1 LTTVPLPPPRLP
13 GQTHSLPGGQA
24 AEAQEFRHFRRAAV
38 DLARSAP
45 TRKPSPKAGF
55 LCGCSP
61 RPFGTHSNFSCRSKE
76 LPDVRPASSSKLRF
90 DSREARSKHSHE
102 GERKARR
109 NRRTRSGLRRA
120 IVMPRPFRHAA
131 GVKDLRQACSRGV
144 RLAKRAGVGSC
155 RGAASGGHR
164 IGRHPGNLNSAQERA
179 GACWQEPRPPSGR
192 RWRPPGTTR
201 RCEAGWSRLGPE
213 RRRIGRYGF
222 SASSASASSTKSL
235 TCQSG
240 V

>member
-1 LTTVPLPPPRLP
+1 MIGPKKPRNP
-13 GQTHSLPGGQA
+13 A
-24 AEAQEFRHFRRAAV
+24 IFRRRAV

-45 TRKPSPKAGF
+45 TRKPSPKARF

-61 RPFGTHSNFSCRSKE
+61 RPFGTHSNFSRRSKE
-76 LPDVRPASSSKLRF
+76 LPDVRPTPSSKLRF

-102 GERKARR
+102 ASVRLAATVVPGADHGARSSCHGHFATLLASR
-109 NRRTRSGLRRA
+109 TCGRR
-120 IVMPRPFRHAA
+120 V
-131 GVKDLRQACSRGV
+131 RGV
-144 RLAKRAGVGSC
+144 IRLAKRAGVGSC

-164 IGRHPGNLNSAQERA
+164 IGRHPGNLNSAQQRA

-201 RCEAGWSRLGPE
+201 RCEAGSSRLGPE

-222 SASSASASSTKSL
+222 SAFSASASSTKSL